1 MRLFVTAVILAGA
14 SPVMAQ
20 TAAEPP
26 VQKPV
31 VVQPQASRPMR
42 RAAAPGMAPGET
54 KTTVA
59 PTTPVV
65 TLKGVCKDRQPKSA
79 CETVITREDLDRY
92 AEAFAP
98 DAAQTARGREAA
110 QYAGAMMFSSLAEQ
124 QGLDKNPA
132 LAKELDYQLKL
143 VRMRFLASIYL
154 QNLQRQT
161 TAISEAEI
169 EKYYSDHQSQYEQV
183 QLRRLS
189 VPFAAPNDSGRF
201 LDHAAVKA
209 EMEEVRRRAVAGED
223 LDQLLQ
229 DAYKHLHIQAS
240 PPAVAVATAKRNS
253 LQGDE
258 AKALDLNAGEF
269 SAVLDLPA
277 SMAIIKIES
286 KDAAP
291 LQFVRQEIEAT
302 LRAERMKNEVNK
314 LGKKVSAEFNLEYL
328 GMPSQPDLFAL
339 TATNPSASRART
351 VAPRRGMKAQSGMNP
366 GAKQ

>member
-132 LAKELDYQLKL
+132 LAKELELQLKI
-143 VRMRFLASIYL
+143 VRMRFLAAIYL
-154 QNLQRQT
+154 RNLQKQT
-161 TAISEAEI
+161 TGIAESDI
-169 EKYYSDHQSQYEQV
+169 QKYYGEHRSQFEQV
-183 QLRRLS
+183 QVRRLS
-189 VPFAAPNDSGRF
+189 VPFVVPTEDGRP

-209 EMEEVRRRAVAGED
+209 ELEELRKRAVAGED
-223 LDQLLQ
+223 LNQLQ
-229 DAYKHLHIQAS
+229 QEAYKHLHIQAT
-240 PPAVAVATAKRNS
+240 PPAVVVTTVQR
-253 LQGDE
+253 LTVQGDD
-258 AKALDLNAGEF
+258 AKALELNPGEV
-269 SAVLDLPA
+269 SGVLDSA
-277 SMAIIKIES
+277 AAFAIVKIES
-286 KDAAP
+286 KDP
-291 LQFVRQEIEAT
+291 VPVQYVRQEIEAT
-302 LRAERMKNEVNK
+302 LRAERLKSEIDK
-314 LGKKVSAEFNLEYL
+314 LAGKISPQFNLQYL
-328 GMPSQPDLFAL
+328 EMPAQPDLFAL